1 MVTGWIGGCAASS
14 WPPSRGQEKPPL
26 SSRCANTPH
35 KGELAWRNHMVIRRN
50 QIVISGNHVVIRVGT
65 SRLYI
70 SVVSRLYLGHISAI
84 YLGRISAVSR
94 LYLGRLLLYQLAQG
108 RALLEF
114 IGLGPRVGE
123 VALLCNAVKT

>member
-1 MVTGWIGGCAASS
+1 MVF
-14 WPPSRGQEKPPL
+14 
-26 SSRCANTPH
+26 
-35 KGELAWRNHMVIRRN
+35 
-50 QIVISGNHVVIRVGT
+50 SGNHVVIRVGT

-70 SVVSRLYLGHISAI
+70 SAVSRLYLGHISAI

-114 IGLGPRVGE
+114 IRLGPRVGE
-123 VALLCNAVKT
+123 VALLCNEVKT